1 MTYYKKGSRKFLL
14 DRLLPLLKEIVKK
27 ALSSFISLHDTQIVI
42 KNFLHFFQ
50 QSIRMSGKSI
60 NFEYKIIDKTTF
72 YKNKKLFNIYDL
84 NVNIIL
90 VFKNK
95 FVAPLRENAS

>member
-1 MTYYKKGSRKFLL
+1 
-14 DRLLPLLKEIVKK
+14 
-27 ALSSFISLHDTQIVI
+27 
-42 KNFLHFFQ
+42 
-50 QSIRMSGKSI
+50 MSGKSI

>member
-1 MTYYKKGSRKFLL
+1 
-14 DRLLPLLKEIVKK
+14 
-27 ALSSFISLHDTQIVI
+27 
-42 KNFLHFFQ
+42 
-50 QSIRMSGKSI
+50 MSGKSI

-84 NVNIIL
+84 NVNKIL